1 MNQITTVE
9 DTIDKEMKETGL
21 TETEMEKEFGEA
33 LMKKGLA
40 RGHRH

>member
-1 MNQITTVE
+1 MNQITIV
-9 DTIDKEMKETGL
+9 DDKIDKELKETSL

-40 RGHRH
+40 IAHRH